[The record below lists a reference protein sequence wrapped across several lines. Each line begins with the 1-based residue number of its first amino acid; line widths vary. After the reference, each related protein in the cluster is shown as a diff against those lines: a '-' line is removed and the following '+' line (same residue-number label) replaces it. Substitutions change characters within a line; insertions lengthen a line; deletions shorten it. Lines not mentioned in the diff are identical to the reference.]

1 MERWKRLRFDINV
14 NSKIDDALEL
24 TMQNFPNMS
33 EDYADQ
39 EEVPAGNDNDEVQ
52 VPVCMCNNVIV
63 APALEMP
70 A

>member
-1 MERWKRLRFDINV
+1 MERWKRLQFDI

-24 TMQNFPNMS
+24 TMQDFP

-52 VPVCMCNNVIV
+52 VPVCM
-63 APALEMP
+63 
-70 A
+70 